1 MAFAGR
7 LALVLA
13 LAVSLYGIGAAL
25 YGARRGRR
33 DWVDSGRRSVYCLAA
48 ILTVAM
54 AILEIA
60 FIRNDFSYNTVA
72 NTSSTTTPLLYR
84 AAAMWSSQEGSLMLW
99 VWLLSIWASLATFMT
114 RNRLRDIVP
123 YATSV
128 LLGFGV
134 FFASL
139 LVFFD
144 SPFAQ
149 THPAPAEGAGLD
161 PLLRNPS
168 MLIHPPM
175 LYSGYTF
182 FAIPFAFAVGALI
195 VRRVDADWIRVTRR
209 FALASWLF
217 LGIGIVLGARWSYY
231 ELGWGGYWGWDP
243 VENAALMPWLICT
256 AFLHSVMIQEKRGM
270 LKIWNASL
278 VLAASTLAIVGT
290 FLVRSGVLNS
300 IHAFG
305 ASTLGIPF
313 VALIATMVAGSVYL
327 VVSRRAVLRSEHT
340 LDSLFSR
347 EAAFLLNNVVLVS
360 LCFVIFWG
368 TFFPLISKAIT
379 GTSSTV
385 GPPWFDRY
393 IVPLALILVLLSGVG
408 PAIAWR
414 RATLANAR
422 RNFLL
427 PLGAAAAMAVAA
439 YTVLPIGSSIGA
451 VLLFC
456 AAAFVFAS
464 LGQEFWR
471 GWRARRATSSDSP
484 PRALVS
490 MVRRNRRRYG
500 GYIVHAGIA
509 VLFIGVAAS
518 STFQHQQAL
527 SLQVGQSARIG
538 AYTMKY
544 MRATGSVVADP
555 NHTGATMTLGA
566 VLRVTRAGRYV
577 GTLRPSAGYYPAS
590 PIVPGQVVAS
600 LVSGDAVD
608 QIGLQSSWRRDLW
621 AAIKPLGTT
630 LPANGAQLPE
640 ERLIDQADRL
650 IPPSEP
656 AVDQLKLAYGVLLPA
671 IVRHYVKYPPA
682 AQFTLIASPLV
693 MWIWIGGLI
702 VFMGGLTAIWPA
714 PSALRSR
721 VRARYL
727 ARVAQDLGRA

>member
-7 LALVLA
+7 VALVLA
-13 LAVSLYGIGAAL
+13 LAVCAYGITAAL
-25 YGARRGRR
+25 YGGRKGRR

-54 AILEIA
+54 VILEIA

-84 AAAMWSSQEGSLMLW
+84 AAALWSSQEGSLLLW
-99 VWLLSIWASLATFMT
+99 VWLLSIWASVATFIT

-128 LLGFGV
+128 LLGFGA
-134 FFASL
+134 FFTTL

-149 THPAPAEGAGLD
+149 THPAPVQGAGLD

-182 FAIPFAFAVGALI
+182 FTIPFAFAVGALV

-243 VENAALMPWLICT
+243 VENAALMPWLIST

-313 VALIATMVAGSVYL
+313 VALIAAMTGGSIYL
-327 VVSRRAVLRSEHT
+327 VVSRRDVLRSEHS

-347 EAAFLLNNVVLVS
+347 EAAFLLNNVVLVG
-360 LCFVIFWG
+360 LCFVVFWG
-368 TFFPLISKAIT
+368 TFFPLISKAVT
-379 GTSSTV
+379 GTSAAV

-393 IVPLALILVLLSGVG
+393 TVPLALILVLLSGIG

-414 RATLANAR
+414 RASLANAR
-422 RNFLL
+422 RNFRL
-427 PLGAAAAMAVAA
+427 PLAAAVLMAVAA
-439 YTVLPIGSSIGA
+439 CTVVPISSSIGV
-451 VLLFC
+451 VLLFS
-456 AAAFVFAS
+456 AAAFVCAS
-464 LGQEFWR
+464 VGQEFWR

-484 PRALVS
+484 LVALAS

-500 GYIVHAGIA
+500 GYIVHIGIA

-518 STFQHQQAL
+518 STFQHEQTL
-527 SLQVGQSARIG
+527 SLRVGQSTRVG
-538 AYTMKY
+538 AYTMRY
-544 MRATGSVVADP
+544 IRATGSVVADP

-566 VLRVTRAGRYV
+566 VLRVTRGGHYV
-577 GTLRPSAGYYPAS
+577 GTLRPSAGYYPAAQ
-590 PIVPGQVVAS
+590 IVPGLVVAS
-600 LVSGDAVD
+600 LISGDAVD

-621 AAIKPLGTT
+621 AAIKPLGAT
-630 LPANGAQLPE
+630 LPANGTQLPE
-640 ERLIDQADRL
+640 ERLVNLADGTISPTLSATQQLQTAFVELGL
-650 IPPSEP
+650 IV
-656 AVDQLKLAYGVLLPA
+656 A
-671 IVRHYVKYPPA
+671 HYIKFPPA
-682 AQFTLIASPLV
+682 ASFTLIASPLV

-702 VFMGGLTAIWPA
+702 VFLGGLTAIWPA

-721 VRARYL
+721 LRARYL
-727 ARVAQDLGRA
+727 ARVAQELGRA